1 MTGRVRNS
9 PRVLYVEDEKDVR
22 EPISQM
28 LKFLGYEVECAI
40 NGQAGVEHAERWRP
54 DIILMDIRMPVLDGI
69 EATRILRNNPSTED
83 IPIFILSAYTN
94 AKTRQACELA
104 GASGFFAKPIDIE
117 KIDAAIK
124 ETVNKRSRA
133 SS

>member
-9 PRVLYVEDEKDVR
+9 ARVLYVEDEKDLR

-40 NGQAGVEHAERWRP
+40 NGKAGVEHAERWQP
-54 DIILMDIRMPVLDGI
+54 DVILMDIRMPVLDGI

-94 AKTRQACELA
+94 ATTRQACELA
-104 GASGFFAKPIDIE
+104 GASGFFAKPVDIE
-117 KIDAAIK
+117 KIDSIIK
-124 ETVNKRSRA
+124 ETVSRK
-133 SS
+133 SRDLH

>member
-1 MTGRVRNS
+1 
-9 PRVLYVEDEKDVR
+9 
-22 EPISQM
+22 
-28 LKFLGYEVECAI
+28 
-40 NGQAGVEHAERWRP
+40 
-54 DIILMDIRMPVLDGI
+54 MDIRMPVLDGI